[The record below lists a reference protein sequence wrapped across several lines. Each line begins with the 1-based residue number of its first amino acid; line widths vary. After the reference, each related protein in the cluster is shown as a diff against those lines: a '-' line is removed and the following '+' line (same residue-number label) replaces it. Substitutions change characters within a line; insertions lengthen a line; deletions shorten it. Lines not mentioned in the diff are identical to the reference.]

1 MYSTEPA
8 LDDLVL
14 GHTQGVDNLFIKLHA
29 GTQLGQPYPSMPQFT
44 SFWPKPTDSAR
55 SQE

>member
-1 MYSTEPA
+1 MYSAVSA
-8 LDDLVL
+8 LDDLVS
-14 GHTQGVDNLFIKLHA
+14 GQAQGVDNLFIKLHA
-29 GTQLGQPYPSMPQFT
+29 ETQLGQPYPSMPQFT